1 MPDLTE
7 DMAMTFGSLF
17 AGIGGFDLGFE
28 RTGMQCVW
36 QVERDRQCLELLTQ
50 KWPNVRRVNDVI
62 RARYATESKYAGR
75 MDTAAL
81 VRPDIICGGF
91 PCQDL
96 SVAGKRRGL
105 AGGRSG
111 LFWIMRR
118 IIGILKPAWFVLE
131 NVPGLLSSN
140 AGRDMGAVIG
150 SLVDSGYGVAWRVLD
165 SQFFGLAQRRK
176 RVFIVGHLGDVRRAG
191 AVLFDGESVRRDTP
205 PSREARETVAGTLE
219 SRTNGGGFPGSD
231 GAMSGHVVASAF
243 MASDYKTG
251 QFEDAETSRPIT
263 GSADRSRVAPIV
275 AFTQNTRDE
284 VREIGGNIAG
294 ALPAQPG
301 MKQQTYVAIDYANG
315 TFAESDHAMPLT
327 RSLDRSRATPVV
339 AMTLNAKNGKR
350 YDAESETLLPRFA
363 RNGRGGPSEAVDAL
377 TASESGTHGDSKPH
391 VATRQGVRR
400 LMPIECERLQGFPD
414 NWTAGF
420 SDSAR
425 YRMLGNA
432 VSVPVIEWIAKRI
445 KDNQ

>member
-1 MPDLTE
+1 ML
-7 DMAMTFGSLF
+7 TFGSLF
-17 AGIGGFDLGFE
+17 AGIGGFDLGFD
-28 RTGMQCVW
+28 RARMRCVW
-36 QVERDRQCLELLTQ
+36 QVERDCQCLDLLAQ
-50 KWPNVRRVNDVI
+50 KWPSVRRVNDVV
-62 RARYATESKYAGR
+62 RARYVMESKYAGR
-75 MDTAAL
+75 MDTKPL

-111 LFWIMRR
+111 LFWTMRR
-118 IIGILKPAWFVLE
+118 IIGILKPTWVVLE
-131 NVPGLLSSN
+131 NVPGLLWSN
-140 AGRDMGAVIG
+140 AGRDMGAVVG

-191 AVLFDGESVRRDTP
+191 AVLFDGESMSRNSP
-205 PSREARETVAGTLE
+205 PSREARQGVAGTIE

-231 GAMSGHVVASAF
+231 GAMSGHVVAV
-243 MASDYKTG
+243 TL
-251 QFEDAETSRPIT
+251 
-263 GSADRSRVAPIV
+263 RSRQSKPGVSMPGRGGEDD
-275 AFTQNTRDE
+275 QN
-284 VREIGGNIAG
+284 
-294 ALPAQPG
+294 L
-301 MKQQTYVAIDYANG
+301 
-315 TFAESDHAMPLT
+315 
-327 RSLDRSRATPVV
+327 VV

-350 YDAESETLLPRFA
+350 HDAESETFVTHALTGNGFDA
-363 RNGRGGPSEAVDAL
+363 SEDGTGRGVPLAVQAL
-377 TASESGTHGDSKPH
+377 TSNTGGLHIKANYVPQ
-391 VATRQGVRR
+391 RQGVRR

-432 VSVPVIEWIAKRI
+432 VSVPVIEWIGRRI
-445 KDNQ
+445 VEASTDEKAIPRIRAANDGVHRQGV